1 MATVTI
7 ELLRDT
13 DIPQYIELIH
23 RTLHVSNSGD
33 YHKDIIENLCALY
46 TPASV
51 RSLMQ
56 KRTIFVVKNRDK
68 VLAAGSIE
76 KDTLYSVFVDPEFQ
90 GRGYGREIMVRLEAK
105 AREDGIALLTAPASI
120 TAVEFY
126 RHLRYTQNTEENDP
140 RFGRVVIMTK
150 EIYMTNPLCND
161 IAIQFEK
168 TTKTI
173 EKTIRAFSAEQWLEG
188 ISDFEVP
195 AKVAYHI
202 VDCLDFYF
210 HNHEDSKYDWGH
222 KFGGAW
228 HEQSDANQ
236 PSQEAVAQYLTEI
249 ASKIGNLFKNMNDDD
264 LSVLYRDNVTNLG
277 HYIYAIRHTMHH
289 QGALT
294 ALAVYHKCDPD
305 IWE

>member
-1 MATVTI
+1 MTPAII

-23 RTLHVSNSGD
+23 RTLRVSNSRD
-33 YHKDIIENLCALY
+33 YEQDIVENLCALY
-46 TPASV
+46 TPESV
-51 RSLMQ
+51 HSLLE
-56 KRTIFVVKNRDK
+56 KRTIFVAKESGE
-68 VLAAGSIE
+68 VLGTGGIE
-76 KDTLYSVFVDPEFQ
+76 NNVLYGVFVDPEFQ
-90 GRGYGREIMVRLEAK
+90 GRGLGREIMVRLEAK
-105 AREDGIALLTAPASI
+105 AREDGVAALTAPASI

-126 RHLRYTQNTEENDP
+126 RHLGYTQTTEENDP
-140 RFGRVVIMTK
+140 RFGRVIIMTK
-150 EIYMTNPLCND
+150 EICMENPLCND

-168 TTKTI
+168 TTETI

-210 HNHEDSKYDWGH
+210 HNHTESKYEWGH
-222 KFGGAW
+222 KFGSAW
-228 HEQSDANQ
+228 REQSDASQ
-236 PSQEAVAQYLTEI
+236 PSQDAVAQYLTEI

-264 LSVLYRDNVTNLG
+264 LSVFYRNNVTNLG

-305 IWE
+305 VWE